1 LGKLGFDRED
11 SDITKGLEWFIQNQ
25 EVEGLWKACY
35 EKRPEMDL
43 WVSLAVCRVLKYYF
57 GE

>member
-1 LGKLGFDRED
+1 LGKLGFDHED
-11 SDITKGLEWFIQNQ
+11 LDIRKGLDWFIQNQ
-25 EVEGLWKACY
+25 EANGLWKAYY

-43 WVSLAVCRVLKYYF
+43 WVSLSVCRVLKQYF